1 MLTLRRDGP
10 PPHSS
15 TSFQALPMPLAGW
28 FRSLAHLVLEW
39 QARARERHALAN
51 LDAHMRRDVGLTES
65 DIQREIDKPFWR
77 P

>member
-1 MLTLRRDGP
+1 
-10 PPHSS
+10 
-15 TSFQALPMPLAGW
+15 MPLAGW